1 MGKDLICRVEG
12 VRLKV
17 TAALPVPVVGNQFKP
32 LWPQPLLFPQMLHQL
47 RFFGCRYSRNAAL
60 LLKAVP
66 GSDKV
71 DSKMSQLTDGSLV
84 VVVILDVQ
92 VAAARQGKKGD
103 FGRSWQNFALR
114 QLCNRREEMRDRES
128 WTEPEKKIG
137 DRIEKRLEAPR
148 TA

>member
-1 MGKDLICRVEG
+1 M
-12 VRLKV
+12 
-17 TAALPVPVVGNQFKP
+17 
-32 LWPQPLLFPQMLHQL
+32 
-47 RFFGCRYSRNAAL
+47 
-60 LLKAVP
+60 P

-103 FGRSWQNFALR
+103 FGRSWQKHAS
-114 QLCNRREEMRDRES
+114 CVIERRKVRDRES
-128 WTEPEKKIG
+128 WTEPEKIG